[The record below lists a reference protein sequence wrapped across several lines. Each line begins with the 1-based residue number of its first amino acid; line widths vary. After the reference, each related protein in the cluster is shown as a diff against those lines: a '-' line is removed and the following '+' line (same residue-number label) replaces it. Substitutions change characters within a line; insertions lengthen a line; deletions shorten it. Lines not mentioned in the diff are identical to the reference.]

1 MIGAGIDIGTSFSSV
16 AVVKNGVATP
26 VRVKTGD
33 SLFGDSYSMPTV
45 VFVERDGSVKLGQAA
60 FNKKKSA
67 PEFFKQD
74 FKREFGTK
82 TPYLLGSEEFLPE
95 DFYQKIFIHFKK
107 QVEDSVGE
115 KMGRV
120 FITHPA
126 GYSEEKK
133 KLLTRTAAVA
143 GFFDIA
149 LIDEPTAAAVAYSQ
163 KDGVANGEILL
174 VYDFGGGTFDVSLI
188 KKTDRGFIH
197 LTESIGLPE
206 CGGIDF
212 DRIIARDLLKS
223 LQEQG
228 ANTQKELQNPRF
240 AIMIPEICAKIKHQL
255 SFENVVEESIE
266 VGMEYYEYCLTKERF
281 EEMVSPLVNRTME
294 KVSSLL
300 SNANISKEY
309 VNRVILVGGT
319 THIPLVRQSIMKM
332 FGNRTYINTDID
344 PALAVAIGAAVIS
357 WDEWV
362 SAQMRAQ
369 EAIRARE
376 EAARRAREEEDR
388 RIREQEAIRAR
399 EQQAIWAREQEAIRA
414 RQEEEKRSIDA
425 QRMQHQVVN
434 YDNSNAVLEK
444 RRCRISTIKG
454 RLKGEVSTLAVYG
467 ELCIYKDRLEFEV
480 DTASHPLYSK
490 SKSVRLDYSSFVQ
503 CKLSRGHKSITAGE
517 TMSMIIPGVNL
528 ISMASYAKKNGIFTQ
543 ASIYIKTRRDE
554 VYILM
559 FDKEYESKS
568 VFQIITTYLPKDV
581 KLK

>member
-16 AVVKNGVATP
+16 VVVKNGVATP
-26 VRVKTGD
+26 IRVKTGD

-67 PEFFKQD
+67 PESFKQD

-362 SAQMRAQ
+362 SAQMKAQ

-376 EAARRAREEEDR
+376 EEDR
-388 RIREQEAIRAR
+388 KLREQNIKRLVMCIKYRAEEVNTLDAKCLR
-399 EQQAIWAREQEAIRA
+399 DKKNENDQENQLLKKQRCKMNAKDERLN
-414 RQEEEKRSIDA
+414 KSISS
-425 QRMQHQVVN
+425 HP
-434 YDNSNAVLEK
+434 
-444 RRCRISTIKG
+444 
-454 RLKGEVSTLAVYG
+454 VSG
-467 ELCIYKDRLEFEV
+467 ELLIYQDRLVFEI
-480 DTASHPLYSK
+480 DTIMNPLYTNTNNIVMPYK
-490 SKSVRLDYSSFVQ
+490 SLRKCSLVRAYHDDFILLWGSPLAMFTKPSFNNPADKFIVPAIELVIYDKKERRYVLRFHEECQ
-503 CKLSRGHKSITAGE
+503 TEDCYD
-517 TMSMIIPGVNL
+517 L
-528 ISMASYAKKNGIFTQ
+528 IQKYLKK
-543 ASIYIKTRRDE
+543 
-554 VYILM
+554 
-559 FDKEYESKS
+559 
-568 VFQIITTYLPKDV
+568 
-581 KLK
+581 